1 MAVCVPTAT
10 YLRCVTSRVL
20 RILVGVTRSLRVLHR
35 GRTHCRTWASGGIL
49 NSACGCVGA
58 TESTVLI
65 PRPCD
70 HWQREVG
77 MQPEG
82 FTTRVTVV
90 DRRPPRHTRTIPNL
104 AAQYR
109 SMLYGT
115 KSY

>member
-35 GRTHCRTWASGGIL
+35 GRTHCQTWVSGEIL

-65 PRPCD
+65 PGPCD

-82 FTTRVTVV
+82 FTTRGGH
-90 DRRPPRHTRTIPNL
+90 DNKYL
-104 AAQYR
+104 A
-109 SMLYGT
+109 S
-115 KSY
+115 KDNKWWD